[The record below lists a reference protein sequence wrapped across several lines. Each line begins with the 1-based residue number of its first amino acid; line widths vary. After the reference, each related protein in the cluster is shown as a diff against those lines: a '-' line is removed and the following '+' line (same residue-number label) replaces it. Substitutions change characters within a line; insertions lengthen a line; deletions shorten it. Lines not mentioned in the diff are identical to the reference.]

1 MLDVFS
7 LLHVI
12 EAGMQLSKILN
23 DVEHDDV
30 LKSSSRFKIKISPT
44 SAHFQVKKISNESI

>member
-44 SAHFQVKKISNESI
+44 SAHFQVKKISNESV